1 MSITVR
7 MCFSKTG
14 RAIYISHLDLIRC
27 FQRAVCRAGLPAA
40 YSEGFH
46 PHMQTSFAAT
56 LPLGFS
62 STSEIMDLE
71 LGQEVPYEKVREK
84 LNQTLPEDIQ
94 ILRAGAPEL
103 AFKALA
109 CAEYSIRIH
118 ADQPELLAE
127 SLEQFL
133 AQSAILTE
141 KRSKKG
147 MREVDLK
154 PMILDAQT
162 VFTVGSATVPGLQQQ
177 YEPESNAGTGS
188 VEKIG
193 WNFCGNLRNSPGIP
207 ADRTAKKIFLKKHLH
222 F

>member
-1 MSITVR
+1 
-7 MCFSKTG
+7 
-14 RAIYISHLDLIRC
+14 
-27 FQRAVCRAGLPAA
+27 
-40 YSEGFH
+40 
-46 PHMQTSFAAT
+46 
-56 LPLGFS
+56 
-62 STSEIMDLE
+62 MDLE

-141 KRSKKG
+141 KRSKK
-147 MREVDLK
+147 E
-154 PMILDAQT
+154 
-162 VFTVGSATVPGLQQQ
+162 
-177 YEPESNAGTGS
+177 
-188 VEKIG
+188 
-193 WNFCGNLRNSPGIP
+193 CGKW
-207 ADRTAKKIFLKKHLH
+207 T
-222 F
+222 

>member
-71 LGQEVPYEKVREK
+71 LEQEVPYEEVREK

-109 CAEYSIRIH
+109 CAEYSIRIP

-133 AQSAILTE
+133 AQPAILTE

-162 VFTVGSATVPGLQQQ
+162 VCTASQLEVQLCLVCSSSMSLNPMLVLEAWKKSAGISA
-177 YEPESNAGTGS
+177 EISGIRRESLLT
-188 VEKIG
+188 EQ
-193 WNFCGNLRNSPGIP
+193 R
-207 ADRTAKKIFLKKHLH
+207 KKF